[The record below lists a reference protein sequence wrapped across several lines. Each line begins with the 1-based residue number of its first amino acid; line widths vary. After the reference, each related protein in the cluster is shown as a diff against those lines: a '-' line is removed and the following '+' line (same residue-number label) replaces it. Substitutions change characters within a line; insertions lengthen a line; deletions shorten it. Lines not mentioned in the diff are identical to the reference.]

1 MITGTGNTV
10 VGDDGWGHLQIDAT
24 SLYILVLAQMTATGV
39 YVCVYVIVY
48 VYTHTCVS
56 VFHLLL
62 TFSGLQ
68 IIYTLDEVA
77 FIQNLVFYI
86 ESAYVT
92 PVCVIYNIIYLL
104 NVLFNKDYG
113 IWERGDKTNNGQP
126 ELNASSIGM
135 AKVNIKNI
143 ILFL

>member
-39 YVCVYVIVY
+39 SACLSVCVYIIMCMVCMHPRKRVRSHTHMCVCICMSVY
-48 VYTHTCVS
+48 VCMCMHTGILVCMCY
-56 VFHLLL
+56 FTYYL
-62 TFSGLQ
+62 SGLQ
-68 IIYTLDEVA
+68 IVYTLDEVA

-92 PVCVIYNIIYLL
+92 PVCNNYDDHIICTY
-104 NVLFNKDYG
+104 
-113 IWERGDKTNNGQP
+113 
-126 ELNASSIGM
+126 
-135 AKVNIKNI
+135 
-143 ILFL
+143 

>member
-39 YVCVYVIVY
+39 SVYLCVYIIMCMACVCTRAYVCVCI
-48 VYTHTCVS
+48 CMSVS
-56 VFHLLL
+56 VCMCMHRDILVCLCYFTYYL
-62 TFSGLQ
+62 SGLQ
-68 IIYTLDEVA
+68 LVYTLDEVA

-92 PVCVIYNIIYLL
+92 PVCNMMITSY
-104 NVLFNKDYG
+104 VL
-113 IWERGDKTNNGQP
+113 
-126 ELNASSIGM
+126 
-135 AKVNIKNI
+135 IKCI
-143 ILFL
+143 V